1 MNFRKLKTRKKMLY
15 RFVFTKR
22 VQFVEFYK
30 QLLKKLLFNW
40 YDFFPTN
47 SVFSIPSLGGFLKS
61 FQQFCV
67 IIHYDPIHRS
77 GNQTKVK
84 HLITLSYRLSDNF
97 SLLIVF
103 GANYVNQWNPYFYAT
118 GGISEVLT
126 FIPFGLS
133 RLHARV
139 DAKT

>member
-1 MNFRKLKTRKKMLY
+1 MNFRNLQTRTKMLY

-22 VQFVEFYK
+22 VQFVEFD
-30 QLLKKLLFNW
+30 KKLFKNFYLT
-40 YDFFPTN
+40 DMI
-47 SVFSIPSLGGFLKS
+47 FSQRTVCFLSPSLGGFLKS

-67 IIHYDPIHRS
+67 IINYDPILCN
-77 GNQTKVK
+77 GNQTKVR
-84 HLITLSYRLSDNF
+84 HLITLSYRLSYNF
-97 SLLIVF
+97 PLLIVF
-103 GANYVNQWNPYFYAT
+103 SAYYVNQLNRYFYAT